1 MPGAKLLILLAT
13 VVPAPSHASPACG
26 GRILELYQART
37 FLGYA
42 CNADCAIEKAGF
54 AWAERHGLTSPSACV
69 ATDPAFAAGCRAYAT
84 EGMSS
89 IDAGYAWALENEVAD
104 PLRCNGAGDGFRHGC
119 RQYVDESLGGE
130 SIRCAEA
137 WPGCAEAF
145 PAATPGR

>member
-1 MPGAKLLILLAT
+1 MCGANLLVLLAIA
-13 VVPAPSHASPACG
+13 VAAPAPASPACG
-26 GRILELYQART
+26 GHGRDRYQALT

-54 AWAERHGLTSPSACV
+54 AWAERHGLASPSACV
-69 ATDPAFAAGCRAYAT
+69 AIDPAFEAGCRAYAT

-89 IDAGYAWALENEVAD
+89 MAAGYTWALENEIAD
-104 PLRCNGAGDGFRHGC
+104 PRLCNGGGDGFRSGC

-130 SIRCAEA
+130 PIRCAEA

-145 PAATPGR
+145 PAATAGR

>member
-1 MPGAKLLILLAT
+1 MPGAKLLMLLAIAC
-13 VVPAPSHASPACG
+13 PGLAPASPACG
-26 GRILELYQART
+26 DHIRDPYQARS
-37 FLGYA
+37 FFGYA
-42 CNADCAIEKAGF
+42 CKADCAIERAGF
-54 AWAERHGLTSPSACV
+54 AWAERHGLTSPGACV
-69 ATDPAFAAGCRAYAT
+69 ATDSALEAGCRVYAT

-104 PLRCNGAGDGFRHGC
+104 PLLCNGGGDGFRSGC

-130 SIRCAEA
+130 PIRCAEA